1 MENTNNL
8 NTNIPQSTESP
19 IIIST
24 PTKKPNIFKYLF
36 IIIIFVLLIVIIS
49 FYFILK
55 NKTSKINSIQSNNN
69 TIQPTP
75 DNNTVKQIIETPVNT
90 QEKTISY
97 QAKSI
102 EDDTNSVSKLVLV
115 DQNNKEKVIIE
126 DKYLDD
132 ENGTVNKTLT
142 KVSYSNFIFSSDNK
156 YLFYNTNYGYE
167 YGTSFLYDIKNNQ
180 IVKIGF
186 LATNAGFT
194 SNLKYFYSCAQ
205 SGMSAGGIL
214 IKQLPSL
221 DNEFVRLGGEDS
233 YNCNYNNNNKITFS
247 GLKENDPATVVS
259 QYEFSEDSGSILKIK

>member
-8 NTNIPQSTESP
+8 DTNIPQPTESP
-19 IIIST
+19 IIFPT
-24 PTKKPNIFKYLF
+24 PKKINIFKYLF
-36 IIIIFVLLIVIIS
+36 FISVAALLTVIIS

-55 NKTSKINSIQSNNN
+55 NKNSKVNQIQSNNN
-69 TIQPTP
+69 IVQQTP
-75 DNNTVKQIIETPVNT
+75 DNNTVKSITETPTNT

-97 QAKSI
+97 QAKSV
-102 EDDTNSVSKLVLV
+102 EDDTNSVSKLILV
-115 DQNNKEKVIIE
+115 DQNNKEKIITE

-156 YLFYNTNYGYE
+156 YLFYDTNYGYE

-221 DNEFVRLGGEDS
+221 ENEFIRSGGEDS
-233 YNCNYNNNNKITFS
+233 YNCNYINNKITFS